1 MIGSRET
8 MGEEESGRIT
18 EGGKQSERRRG
29 REKKERFFFIKMTN
43 IKYVINCSVSITKEF
58 LVSDDFV
65 TLIL

>member
-29 REKKERFFFIKMTN
+29 REKKERFFFHKN
-43 IKYVINCSVSITKEF
+43 DKYKIHHKLLSFNYEG
-58 LVSDDFV
+58 
-65 TLIL
+65 ILSQ